1 MTNILSCG
9 LTSAYNVAIVNLLSP
24 LLTPMADKYFLG
36 AEIPG
41 CTWTAVG
48 WTTVGCGAMIYGEY
62 ENGDNS
68 SGGVTSLVGVLVQV
82 VSVVFS
88 VAIRMMMKTTQGTVT
103 KSELMH
109 SANAVTVGLGFA
121 VGYWM

>member
-1 MTNILSCG
+1 
-9 LTSAYNVAIVNLLSP
+9 
-24 LLTPMADKYFLG
+24 
-36 AEIPG
+36 
-41 CTWTAVG
+41 
-48 WTTVGCGAMIYGEY
+48 MIYGEY